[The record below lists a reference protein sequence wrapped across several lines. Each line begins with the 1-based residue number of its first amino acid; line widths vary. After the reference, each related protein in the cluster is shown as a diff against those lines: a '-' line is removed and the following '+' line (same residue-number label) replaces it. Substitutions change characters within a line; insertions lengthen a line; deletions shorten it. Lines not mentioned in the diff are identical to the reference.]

1 MFFMEPFAYSGDA
14 LDKKSLIV
22 GLARNNG
29 TLFSNYAEYCFNL
42 SSLHMGI
49 SQNIE
54 NCLHWKFFGAML
66 VEILRS
72 NKEDETLLFNVLPFI
87 SQGMNQPI

>member
-1 MFFMEPFAYSGDA
+1 
-14 LDKKSLIV
+14 
-22 GLARNNG
+22 
-29 TLFSNYAEYCFNL
+29 
-42 SSLHMGI
+42 MGI

-72 NKEDETLLFNVLPFI
+72 NKEDETLLFNVLPYI
-87 SQGMNQPI
+87 S